1 MGLLSPGA
9 IVAVI
14 RRMFLLVGVSA
25 LAGVL
30 VAGLALPF
38 AGAFGLGAR
47 TGATAFTHMSD
58 EVEFHTLA
66 QRSRMTDADGRTL
79 ATFYEENRIYVA
91 LDKIAEV
98 MQQAMLAIEDT
109 RFYDHGPIDL
119 QGTTRAFIS
128 NLEAGETVGGGST
141 LTQQYVK
148 LVLLD
153 QAETDEQRASV
164 LADSGP
170 KGYMR
175 KLRELRMAVNVE
187 KELTKDEIL
196 ERYLN
201 IANFGGPSGRANYGV
216 EAAAR
221 YYFSTT
227 AAELTLTQA
236 ATLAGLVQRPS
247 GYEPTRNPEA
257 AIGRRNTVITRMA
270 DVGMITRAEAAEAR
284 QSDLGL
290 EITDT
295 RSGCV
300 SSRSPWFCDYA
311 VAEIRQME
319 ELGDTPEE
327 RIDRLM
333 RDGLRVITTLDR
345 EVQRAA
351 DKAISAQVAPT
362 DSAVG
367 TMAMVEPSTGRIKAL
382 ANSRSY
388 GPDGDGYSMVNYAVD
403 KQYGNA
409 NGIQAG
415 SAFKPFVLAAAIKQG
430 RPLTLRINSPDQIN
444 MAGQK
449 FKICWND
456 NTVYTADP
464 DYRPRNSTRGGD
476 ITMRQATE
484 WSTNTYYVQLLQR
497 TGICEPARIAEKSGV
512 WKQVPRTSEPQPL
525 DQVASFTLGSNTVS
539 PLAMAGGYGMFAN
552 RGVYCESF
560 AVLEV
565 RDRNGTPIVEREPS
579 CDRVL
584 DKAVADGVND
594 VLRGVIETP
603 GATGTRMRLDGGRPA
618 AGKTGT
624 TNKSIAVW
632 FAGYTPQLSA
642 AVAVYDA
649 DPPQTTLDGRTY
661 NGTWIPAACG
671 GCIPGPIWK
680 QAMDAALDGTKHES
694 FKRPDPRIV
703 RGVNE
708 QVPDVRGVSA
718 STASARLQDAGFESH
733 IAGQVGSALAQGLV
747 VSTDPSGGTMLA
759 SGSSIGLFVST
770 GVPEPPPPSD
780 DDDEDSDD
788 EDSDDEDS
796 DEPDDA

>member
-1 MGLLSPGA
+1 MGLLRPGA

-14 RRMFLLVGVSA
+14 RRMFLIVGVSA

-38 AGAFGLGAR
+38 AAALGFGAR
-47 TGATAFTHMSD
+47 TGATAFSDMTD

-66 QRSRMTDADGRTL
+66 QRSRMTDIDGRTL
-79 ATFYEENRIYVA
+79 ATFYEENRVYVT

-98 MQQAMLAIEDT
+98 MQQATLAIEDT

-128 NLEAGETVGGGST
+128 NLEAGYTTGGGST

-148 LVLLD
+148 MVLLD
-153 QAETDEQRASV
+153 QAKTDEERAAV

-170 KGYMR
+170 EGYMR

-221 YYFSTT
+221 YYFSTN
-227 AAELTLTQA
+227 AADLTLTQA

-270 DVGMITRAEAAEAR
+270 EVGMITQKEAAEAR
-284 QSDLGL
+284 QADLGL
-290 EITDT
+290 EITET

-300 SSRSPWFCDYA
+300 SSWAPWFCDYA
-311 VAEIRQME
+311 VAEIEQME

-327 RIDRLM
+327 RINRLM
-333 RDGLRVITTLDR
+333 RDGLRITTTLDR
-345 EVQRAA
+345 DIQRAA
-351 DKAISAQVAPT
+351 DKAMANYIAPT

-367 TMAMVEPSTGRIKAL
+367 TMAMVEPATGQVKAL
-382 ANSRSY
+382 ANSREY
-388 GPDGDGYSMVNYAVD
+388 GPDGKGHSMVNYAVD
-403 KQYGNA
+403 KRFGNS

-430 RPLTLRINSPDQIN
+430 LPLTLRINAPDQID
-444 MAGQK
+444 MGGKK

-456 NTVYTADP
+456 NTIYTADH
-464 DYRPRNSTRGGD
+464 DYRPRNSTRGGN

-497 TGICEPARIAEKSGV
+497 TGICEPARIAQKAGV
-512 WKQVPRTSEPQPL
+512 WKQVPGTTEPQPL

-539 PLAMAGGYGMFAN
+539 PLGMAGGYGMFAN

-560 AVLEV
+560 AVLEIRN
-565 RDRNGTPIVEREPS
+565 RDGKKILEREPD

-584 DKAVADGVND
+584 DKKVADGVND
-594 VLRGVIETP
+594 VLRGVIEAP

-624 TNKSIAVW
+624 TNDSIAVW
-632 FAGYTPQLSA
+632 FAGYTPQLAA
-642 AVAVYDA
+642 AVAVA
-649 DPPQTTLDGRTY
+649 DLEPKGRQKTLDGRTY
-661 NGTWIPAACG
+661 NGTYIPFACG

-680 QAMDAALDGTKHES
+680 DAMDRALDGTKHES
-694 FKRPDPRIV
+694 FKRPDPKVV

-708 QVPDVRGVSA
+708 EVPDVRGVSA
-718 STASARLQDAGFESH
+718 SRATERLQDAGFEAH
-733 IAGQVGSALAQGLV
+733 IAGRVASALTEGLV
-747 VSTDPSGGTMLA
+747 VSTDPSSGTVLA
-759 SGSSIGLFVST
+759 SGSSIGLYVST
-770 GVPEPPPPSD
+770 GVPAPPPRSD
-780 DDDEDSDD
+780 DDDDDDDDD
-788 EDSDDEDS
+788 ESED
-796 DEPDDA
+796 A